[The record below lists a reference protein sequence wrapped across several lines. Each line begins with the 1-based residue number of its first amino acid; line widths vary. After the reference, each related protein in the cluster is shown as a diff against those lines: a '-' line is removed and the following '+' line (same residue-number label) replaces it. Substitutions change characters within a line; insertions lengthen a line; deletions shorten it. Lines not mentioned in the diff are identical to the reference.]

1 MTMPTDLPS
10 IPCQRALFDIPEGVA
25 YFNCA
30 YMSPLLRTAVAAGH
44 QGVANKSQPWRVR
57 PADFFSLPDQA
68 RGLFAGLIGAQ
79 ADDIAIVGSAS
90 YGIETALKNI
100 RLQAGDKVLICADE
114 FPSNLYP
121 LRRAARLAGADIVTV
136 ARPQDGDWTR
146 AILAAIDAGSRLAV
160 LSHCHWTDGGLIDL
174 AAVRLALDAHDGL
187 LLVDATQS
195 LGALPLDVAQVRP
208 DFLVAATYK
217 WLLGPYSLGF
227 LYVAPRW
234 QDGQPLEENW
244 ANREAAH
251 DFARLVDYRE
261 GYAPGARRYDMGER
275 ANFVALP
282 MAMAALE
289 QITAWQVARIA
300 HTLRGLTG
308 SIAAQVA
315 PWGLEAAPAH
325 LRAGHFL
332 GLRWPGT
339 LPPSLPEQ
347 LAAAQVHASIRG
359 PAIRITPHLYNH
371 EGDVA
376 RLLEVLHAALRKA

>member
-1 MTMPTDLPS
+1 MPSLNHIIPS
-10 IPCQRALFDIPEGVA
+10 QRQLFDIPEDVA

-30 YMSPLLRTAVAAGH
+30 YMSPVLRAAAAAGQ
-44 QGVANKSQPWRVR
+44 QGIANKSQPWQVR

-68 RGLFAGLIGAQ
+68 RALFASLIGAQ

-90 YGIETALKNI
+90 YGVETALKNI
-100 RLQAGDKVLICADE
+100 SLQAGDKVLICAHE

-121 LRRAARLAGADIVTV
+121 LRRAAQEAGADIVTV
-136 ARPQDGDWTR
+136 ARPQDDDWTR
-146 AILAAIDAGSRLAV
+146 ALLDAIDANTRLAL

-174 AAVRLALDAHDGL
+174 AAIRLALDAHDGL
-187 LLVDATQS
+187 LVVDATQS

-208 DFLVAATYK
+208 DFLMAATYK

-234 QDGQPLEENW
+234 RSGQPLEENW

-289 QITAWQVARIA
+289 QIAAWQVERIA
-300 HTLRGLTG
+300 QTLSSLTG

-332 GLRWPGT
+332 GLRWPGV
-339 LPPSLPEQ
+339 LPPRLLEQ
-347 LAAAQVHASIRG
+347 LAAAQVHVSIRG
-359 PAIRITPHLYNH
+359 SAIRITPHLYNH

-376 RLLEVLHAALRKA
+376 RLLEVLDTALRKA

>member
-1 MTMPTDLPS
+1 MQEPS
-10 IPCQRALFDIPEGVA
+10 HIIPCQRPLFDIPEGVA

-30 YMSPLLRTAVAAGH
+30 YMSPILRTAAAAGQ
-44 QGVANKSQPWRVR
+44 QGIAGKSQPWQVR

-68 RGLFAGLIGAQ
+68 RGLFASLIKAQ
-79 ADDIAIVGSAS
+79 ANDIAIVGSAS

-100 RLQAGDKVLICADE
+100 RLRPADKVLICADE

-121 LRRAARLAGADIVTV
+121 LRRAAQEAGADIVTV

-146 AILAAIDAGSRLAV
+146 ALLGAIDANTRLAL

-174 AAVRLALDAHDGL
+174 AAIRLALDAHDGL
-187 LLVDATQS
+187 LVVDATQS

-234 QDGQPLEENW
+234 QSGQPLEENW
-244 ANREAAH
+244 VNREAAH
-251 DFARLVDYRE
+251 DFARLVDYRA

-289 QITAWQVARIA
+289 QIAAWQVARIA
-300 HTLRGLTG
+300 QTLSGLTG

-332 GLRWPGT
+332 GLRWPGAM
-339 LPPSLPEQ
+339 PPGLLAQ
-347 LAAAQVHASIRG
+347 LAAAQVHVSIRG
-359 PAIRITPHLYNH
+359 SAIRITPHLYNH

-376 RLLEVLHAALRKA
+376 RLLEVLEAALKQS

>member
-1 MTMPTDLPS
+1 MPNPL
-10 IPCQRALFDIPEGVA
+10 PCQRQLFDIPEGVA

-30 YMSPLLRTAVAAGH
+30 YMSPLLRTAAAAGQ
-44 QGVANKSQPWRVR
+44 QGIAGKSQPWQVR

-68 RGLFAGLIGAQ
+68 RGLFANLIKAQ

-100 RLQAGDKVLICADE
+100 RLRPADKVLICADE

-121 LRRAARLAGADIVTV
+121 LRRAAQEAGADIVTV

-146 AILAAIDAGSRLAV
+146 ALLHAIDANTRLAL

-174 AAVRLALDAHDGL
+174 AAIRLALDAHDGL
-187 LLVDATQS
+187 LVVDATQS

-234 QDGQPLEENW
+234 QSGQPLEENW
-244 ANREAAH
+244 VNREAAH

-289 QITAWQVARIA
+289 QIGAWQVARIA
-300 HTLRGLTG
+300 QTLSGLTG

-315 PWGLEAAPAH
+315 PWGLEVVPAH

-332 GLRWPGT
+332 GLRWPGAMS
-339 LPPSLPEQ
+339 PSLLAQ
-347 LAAAQVHASIRG
+347 LAAAQVHVSIRG
-359 PAIRITPHLYNH
+359 SAIRITPHLYNH

-376 RLLEVLHAALRKA
+376 RLLEVLEAALKQS

>member
-1 MTMPTDLPS
+1 MQEPS
-10 IPCQRALFDIPEGVA
+10 HIIPCQRQLFDIPEGVA

-30 YMSPLLRTAVAAGH
+30 YMSPLLRTAAAAGQ
-44 QGVANKSQPWRVR
+44 QGIAGKSQPWQVR

-68 RGLFAGLIGAQ
+68 RGLFANLIKAQ

-100 RLQAGDKVLICADE
+100 RLRPADKVLICADE

-121 LRRAARLAGADIVTV
+121 LRRAAQEAGADIVTV

-146 AILAAIDAGSRLAV
+146 ALLHAIDANTRLAL

-174 AAVRLALDAHDGL
+174 AAIRLALDAHDGL
-187 LLVDATQS
+187 LVVDATQS

-234 QDGQPLEENW
+234 QSGQPLEENW
-244 ANREAAH
+244 VNREAAH

-289 QITAWQVARIA
+289 QIAAWQVARIA
-300 HTLRGLTG
+300 QTLSGLTG

-315 PWGLEAAPAH
+315 PWGFEAAPAH

-332 GLRWPGT
+332 GLRWPGAR
-339 LPPSLPEQ
+339 PPSLLAQ
-347 LAAAQVHASIRG
+347 LAAAQVHVSIRG
-359 PAIRITPHLYNH
+359 SAIRITPHLYNH

-376 RLLEVLHAALRKA
+376 RLLEVLEAALKQS

>member
-1 MTMPTDLPS
+1 MPNPL
-10 IPCQRALFDIPEGVA
+10 PCQRQLFDIPEGVA

-30 YMSPLLRTAVAAGH
+30 YMSPLLRTAAAAGQ
-44 QGVANKSQPWRVR
+44 QGIAGKSQPWQVR

-68 RGLFAGLIGAQ
+68 RGLFANLIKAQ

-100 RLQAGDKVLICADE
+100 RLRPADKVLICADE

-121 LRRAARLAGADIVTV
+121 LRRAAQEAGADIVTV

-146 AILAAIDAGSRLAV
+146 ALLHAIDANTRLAL

-174 AAVRLALDAHDGL
+174 AAIRLALDAHDGL
-187 LLVDATQS
+187 LVVDATQS

-234 QDGQPLEENW
+234 QSGQPLEENW
-244 ANREAAH
+244 VNREAAH

-289 QITAWQVARIA
+289 QIAAWQVARIA
-300 HTLRGLTG
+300 QTLSGLTG
-308 SIAAQVA
+308 SIAAKVA

-332 GLRWPGT
+332 GLRWPGAM
-339 LPPSLPEQ
+339 PPSLLAQ
-347 LAAAQVHASIRG
+347 LAAAQVHVSIRG
-359 PAIRITPHLYNH
+359 SAIRITPHLYNH

-376 RLLEVLHAALRKA
+376 RLLEVLEAALKQS

>member
-1 MTMPTDLPS
+1 MQEPS
-10 IPCQRALFDIPEGVA
+10 HIIPCQRQLFDIPEGVA

-30 YMSPLLRTAVAAGH
+30 YMSPLLRTAAAAGQ
-44 QGVANKSQPWRVR
+44 QGIAGKSQPWQVR

-68 RGLFAGLIGAQ
+68 RGLFANLIKAQ

-100 RLQAGDKVLICADE
+100 RLRPADKVLICADE

-121 LRRAARLAGADIVTV
+121 LRRAAQEAGADIVTV
-136 ARPQDGDWTR
+136 ARPQDDDWTR
-146 AILAAIDAGSRLAV
+146 ALLGAIDANTRLAL

-174 AAVRLALDAHDGL
+174 AAIRLALDAHDGL
-187 LLVDATQS
+187 LVVDATQS

-234 QDGQPLEENW
+234 QSGQPLEENW
-244 ANREAAH
+244 VNREAAH

-289 QITAWQVARIA
+289 QIAAWQVARIA
-300 HTLRGLTG
+300 QTLSGLTG

-315 PWGLEAAPAH
+315 PWGFEAAPAH

-332 GLRWPGT
+332 GLRWPGAM
-339 LPPSLPEQ
+339 PPSLLAQ
-347 LAAAQVHASIRG
+347 LAAAQVHVSIRG
-359 PAIRITPHLYNH
+359 SAVRITPHLYNH

-376 RLLEVLHAALRKA
+376 RLLEVLEAALKQS

>member
-1 MTMPTDLPS
+1 MPNPL
-10 IPCQRALFDIPEGVA
+10 PCQRQLFDIPEGVA

-30 YMSPLLRTAVAAGH
+30 YMSPLLRTAAAAGQ
-44 QGVANKSQPWRVR
+44 QGIAGKSQPWQVR

-68 RGLFAGLIGAQ
+68 RGLFANLIKAQ

-100 RLQAGDKVLICADE
+100 RLRPADKVLICADE

-121 LRRAARLAGADIVTV
+121 LRRAAQEAGADIVTV

-146 AILAAIDAGSRLAV
+146 ALLHAIDANTRLAL

-174 AAVRLALDAHDGL
+174 AAIRLALDAHDGL
-187 LLVDATQS
+187 LVVDATQS

-234 QDGQPLEENW
+234 QSGQPLEENW
-244 ANREAAH
+244 VNREAAH

-289 QITAWQVARIA
+289 QLAAWQVARIA
-300 HTLRGLTG
+300 QTLSGLTG

-332 GLRWPGT
+332 GLRWPGAM
-339 LPPSLPEQ
+339 PPSLLAQ
-347 LAAAQVHASIRG
+347 LAAAQVHVSIRG
-359 PAIRITPHLYNH
+359 SAIRITPHLYNH

-376 RLLEVLHAALRKA
+376 RLLEVLEAALKQS

>member
-1 MTMPTDLPS
+1 MPTDTLF
-10 IPCQRALFDIPEGVA
+10 IPCQRQLFDIPEGVA

-30 YMSPLLRTAVAAGH
+30 YMSPLLRMAAAAGQ
-44 QGVANKSQPWRVR
+44 QGIAGKSQPWQVR
-57 PADFFSLPDQA
+57 PSDFFSLPDQA
-68 RGLFAGLIGAQ
+68 RGLFANLIKAQ

-100 RLQAGDKVLICADE
+100 GLRPADKVLICADE

-121 LRRAARLAGADIVTV
+121 LRRAAQEAGADIVTV

-146 AILAAIDAGSRLAV
+146 ALLGAIDANTRLAL

-174 AAVRLALDAHDGL
+174 AAIRLALDAHDGL
-187 LLVDATQS
+187 LVVDATQS

-217 WLLGPYSLGF
+217 WLLGPYTLGF

-234 QDGQPLEENW
+234 QSGQPLEENW
-244 ANREAAH
+244 VNREAAH

-289 QITAWQVARIA
+289 QIAAWQVARIA
-300 HTLRGLTG
+300 QTLNGLTG

-332 GLRWPGT
+332 GLRWPGAM
-339 LPPSLPEQ
+339 PPSLLAQ
-347 LAAAQVHASIRG
+347 LAAAQVHVSIRG
-359 PAIRITPHLYNH
+359 SAIRITPHLYNH

-376 RLLEVLHAALRKA
+376 RLLEVLEAALKQS

>member
-1 MTMPTDLPS
+1 MQEPS
-10 IPCQRALFDIPEGVA
+10 HIIPCQRQLFDIPEGVA

-30 YMSPLLRTAVAAGH
+30 YMSPLLRTAASAGQ
-44 QGVANKSQPWRVR
+44 QGIAGKSQPWQVR

-68 RGLFAGLIGAQ
+68 RGLFANLIKAQ

-100 RLQAGDKVLICADE
+100 RLRPADKVLICADE

-121 LRRAARLAGADIVTV
+121 LRRAAQEAGADIVTV

-146 AILAAIDAGSRLAV
+146 ALLHAIDANTRLAL

-174 AAVRLALDAHDGL
+174 AAIRLALDAHDGL
-187 LLVDATQS
+187 LVVDATQS

-234 QDGQPLEENW
+234 QSGQPLEENW
-244 ANREAAH
+244 VNREAAH

-289 QITAWQVARIA
+289 QLAAWQVARIA
-300 HTLRGLTG
+300 QTLSGLTG

-315 PWGLEAAPAH
+315 PWGFEAAPAH

-332 GLRWPGT
+332 GLRWPGAM
-339 LPPSLPEQ
+339 PPSLLAQ
-347 LAAAQVHASIRG
+347 LAAAQVHVSIRG
-359 PAIRITPHLYNH
+359 SAVRITPHLYNH

-376 RLLEVLHAALRKA
+376 RLLEVLEAALKQS

>member
-1 MTMPTDLPS
+1 MPNLNPI
-10 IPCQRALFDIPEGVA
+10 IPCQRPLFDIPEDIA

-30 YMSPLLRTAVAAGH
+30 YMSPLLRTAATAGQ
-44 QGVANKSQPWRVR
+44 QGIGGKSQPWQVR

-100 RLQAGDKVLICADE
+100 PLRPGDTVLICADE

-121 LRRAARLAGADIVTV
+121 LRRAAQEAGADIVTV
-136 ARPQDGDWTR
+136 ARPQDDDWTR
-146 AILAAIDAGSRLAV
+146 ALLDAIDANTRLAL

-174 AAVRLALDAHDGL
+174 AAIRLALDAHDGL

-234 QDGQPLEENW
+234 QSGQPLEENW

-261 GYAPGARRYDMGER
+261 GYALGARRYDMGER

-289 QITAWQVARIA
+289 QIAAWQVARIA
-300 HTLRGLTG
+300 HTLGSLTG

-332 GLRWPGT
+332 GLRWPGV
-339 LPPSLPEQ
+339 LPPSLLAQ
-347 LAAAQVHASIRG
+347 LAAAQVHVSIRG
-359 PAIRITPHLYNH
+359 AAIRITPHLYNH

-376 RLLEVLHAALRKA
+376 RLLEVLDTTLRKA

>member
-1 MTMPTDLPS
+1 MPNPL
-10 IPCQRALFDIPEGVA
+10 PCQRQLFDIPEGVA

-30 YMSPLLRTAVAAGH
+30 YMSPLLRTAAAAGQ
-44 QGVANKSQPWRVR
+44 QGIAGKSQPWQVR

-68 RGLFAGLIGAQ
+68 RGLFANLIKAK

-100 RLQAGDKVLICADE
+100 RLRPADKVLICADE

-121 LRRAARLAGADIVTV
+121 LRRAAQEAGADIVTV

-146 AILAAIDAGSRLAV
+146 ALLHAIDANTRLAL

-174 AAVRLALDAHDGL
+174 AAIRLALDAHDGL
-187 LLVDATQS
+187 LVVDATQS

-217 WLLGPYSLGF
+217 GLLGPYSLGF

-234 QDGQPLEENW
+234 QSGQPLEENW
-244 ANREAAH
+244 VNREAAH

-289 QITAWQVARIA
+289 QIAAWQVARIA
-300 HTLRGLTG
+300 QTLSGLTG

-315 PWGLEAAPAH
+315 PWGFEAAPAH

-332 GLRWPGT
+332 GLRWPGAMS
-339 LPPSLPEQ
+339 PSLLAQ
-347 LAAAQVHASIRG
+347 LAAAQVHVSIRG
-359 PAIRITPHLYNH
+359 SAIRITPHLYNH

-376 RLLEVLHAALRKA
+376 RLLEVLEAALKQS

>member
-1 MTMPTDLPS
+1 MPNEFPL
-10 IPCQRALFDIPEGVA
+10 ILCQRQLFDIPEDVA

-30 YMSPLLRTAVAAGH
+30 YMSPLLRMAAAAGR
-44 QGVANKSQPWRVR
+44 QGIADKSQPWQVR

-68 RGLFAGLIGAQ
+68 RDLFASLIGAQ

-100 RLQAGDKVLICADE
+100 HLQAGDKVLICADE

-121 LRRAARLAGADIVTV
+121 LRRAAQEAGADIVTV

-146 AILAAIDAGSRLAV
+146 ALLHVIDSNTRLAV

-174 AAVRLALDAHDGL
+174 AAIRLALDAHDGL

-234 QDGQPLEENW
+234 QNGQPLEENW

-261 GYAPGARRYDMGER
+261 GYALGARRYDMGER

-289 QITAWQVARIA
+289 QIADWQVTRIA
-300 HTLRGLTG
+300 QTLGSLTG

-332 GLRWPGT
+332 GLRWPGV
-339 LPPSLPEQ
+339 LPPSLLKQ
-347 LAAAQVHASIRG
+347 LAAAQVHVSIRG
-359 PAIRITPHLYNH
+359 AAIRITPHLYNH

-376 RLLEVLHAALRKA
+376 RLLEVLCTALRKT

>member
-1 MTMPTDLPS
+1 MQEPS
-10 IPCQRALFDIPEGVA
+10 HIIPCQRQLFDIPEGVA

-30 YMSPLLRTAVAAGH
+30 YMSPLLRTAASAGQ
-44 QGVANKSQPWRVR
+44 QGIAGKSQPWQVR

-68 RGLFAGLIGAQ
+68 RGLFANLIKAQ

-100 RLQAGDKVLICADE
+100 RLRPADKVLICADE

-121 LRRAARLAGADIVTV
+121 LRRAAQEAGADIVTV

-146 AILAAIDAGSRLAV
+146 ALLHAIDANTRLAL

-174 AAVRLALDAHDGL
+174 AAIRLALDAHDGL
-187 LLVDATQS
+187 LVVDATQS

-234 QDGQPLEENW
+234 QSGQPLEENW
-244 ANREAAH
+244 VNREAAH

-289 QITAWQVARIA
+289 QIAAWQVARIA
-300 HTLRGLTG
+300 QTLSGLTG

-315 PWGLEAAPAH
+315 PWGFEAAPAH

-332 GLRWPGT
+332 GLRWPGAM
-339 LPPSLPEQ
+339 PPSLLAQ
-347 LAAAQVHASIRG
+347 LAAAQVHVSIRG
-359 PAIRITPHLYNH
+359 SAVRITPHLYNH

-376 RLLEVLHAALRKA
+376 RLLEVLEAALKQS

>member
-1 MTMPTDLPS
+1 MPNPL
-10 IPCQRALFDIPEGVA
+10 PCQRQLFDIPEGVA

-30 YMSPLLRTAVAAGH
+30 YMSPLLRTAAAAGQ
-44 QGVANKSQPWRVR
+44 QGIAGKSQPWQVR

-68 RGLFAGLIGAQ
+68 RGLFANLIKAK

-100 RLQAGDKVLICADE
+100 RLRPADKVLICADE

-121 LRRAARLAGADIVTV
+121 LRRAAQEAGADIVTV

-146 AILAAIDAGSRLAV
+146 ALLHAIDANTRLAL

-174 AAVRLALDAHDGL
+174 AAIRLALDAHDGL
-187 LLVDATQS
+187 LVVDATQS

-234 QDGQPLEENW
+234 QSGQPLEENW
-244 ANREAAH
+244 VNREAAH

-289 QITAWQVARIA
+289 QIAAWQVARIA
-300 HTLRGLTG
+300 QTLSGLTG

-315 PWGLEAAPAH
+315 PWGFEAAPAH

-332 GLRWPGT
+332 GLRWPGAM
-339 LPPSLPEQ
+339 PPSLLAQ
-347 LAAAQVHASIRG
+347 LAAAQVHVSIRG
-359 PAIRITPHLYNH
+359 SAVRITPHLYNH

-376 RLLEVLHAALRKA
+376 RLLEVLEAALKQS

>member
-1 MTMPTDLPS
+1 MPNPL
-10 IPCQRALFDIPEGVA
+10 PCQRQLFDIPEGVA

-30 YMSPLLRTAVAAGH
+30 YMSPLLRTAAAAGQ
-44 QGVANKSQPWRVR
+44 QGIAGKSQPWQVR

-68 RGLFAGLIGAQ
+68 RGLFANLIKAQ

-100 RLQAGDKVLICADE
+100 RLRPADKVLICADE

-121 LRRAARLAGADIVTV
+121 LRRAAQEAGADIVTV

-146 AILAAIDAGSRLAV
+146 ALLHAIDANTRLAL

-174 AAVRLALDAHDGL
+174 AAIRLALDAHDGL
-187 LLVDATQS
+187 LVVDATQS

-208 DFLVAATYK
+208 DFLVVATYK

-234 QDGQPLEENW
+234 QSGQPLEENW
-244 ANREAAH
+244 VNREAAH

-289 QITAWQVARIA
+289 QIAAWQVARIA
-300 HTLRGLTG
+300 QTLSGLTG

-315 PWGLEAAPAH
+315 PWGFEAAPAH

-332 GLRWPGT
+332 GLRWPGAM
-339 LPPSLPEQ
+339 PPSLLAQ
-347 LAAAQVHASIRG
+347 LAAAQVHVSIRG
-359 PAIRITPHLYNH
+359 SAVRITPHLYNH

-376 RLLEVLHAALRKA
+376 RLLEVLEAALKQS

>member
-1 MTMPTDLPS
+1 MTMPSDPPPL
-10 IPCQRALFDIPEGVA
+10 PCQRALFDIPAQVA

-30 YMSPLLRTAVAAGH
+30 YMSPLLRSAAAAGQ
-44 QGVANKSQPWRVR
+44 QGVAGKSQPWQVR

-68 RGLFAGLIGAQ
+68 RSLFAGLVGAQ

-100 RLQAGDKVLICADE
+100 RLQAGDQVLICADE
-114 FPSNLYP
+114 FPSSLYP
-121 LRRAARLAGADIVTV
+121 LRRAARLAGAEIVTV

-146 AILAAIDAGSRLAV
+146 ALLQAMTPRTRLA
-160 LSHCHWTDGGLIDL
+160 LLCPCHWTDGGLIDL

-195 LGALPLDVAQVRP
+195 MGALPLDVSQVRP

-244 ANREAAH
+244 VNREAAH
-251 DFARLVDYRE
+251 DFARLVDYRA
-261 GYAPGARRYDMGER
+261 GYAPGARRFDMGER

-289 QITAWQVARIA
+289 QIAAWQVPRIA
-300 HTLRGLTG
+300 QTISHLTG
-308 SIAAQVA
+308 QIAAHVA

-332 GLRWPGT
+332 GLRWPGA
-339 LPPSLPEQ
+339 LPSSLPEQ
-347 LAAAQVHASIRG
+347 LAAAQVHVSIRG
-359 PAIRITPHLYNH
+359 PAIRITPHVYNH
-371 EGDVA
+371 EEDVA
-376 RLLEVLHAALRKA
+376 RLLEVLQAALQSR

>member
-1 MTMPTDLPS
+1 MTMPTDPPS
-10 IPCQRALFDIPEGVA
+10 IPSQRALFDIPDSVT

-30 YMSPLLRTAVAAGH
+30 YMSPLLRSAAAAAA
-44 QGVANKSQPWRVR
+44 QGIADKTQPWRVR
-57 PADFFSLPDQA
+57 PADFFSLPEQA

-90 YGIETALKNI
+90 YGVETALKNI
-100 RLQAGDKVLICADE
+100 RLQAGDQLLICADE

-121 LRRAARLAGADIVTV
+121 LRRAARQSGADIVTV
-136 ARPQDGDWTR
+136 ARPQDSDWTR
-146 AILAAIDAGSRLAV
+146 AILGAMSAHTRLAV

-174 AAVRLALDAHDGL
+174 VAIRRALDTHDGL

-261 GYAPGARRYDMGER
+261 GYAAGARRYDMGER

-282 MAMAALE
+282 MAMAAME
-289 QITAWQVARIA
+289 QISVWQVARIA
-300 HTLRGLTG
+300 LTLRSLTG
-308 SIAAQVA
+308 SMAAQVA
-315 PWGLEAAPAH
+315 HWGLDAAPAH

-332 GLRWPGT
+332 GLRWPGP
-339 LPPSLPEQ
+339 LPPSLTEQ
-347 LAAAQVHASIRG
+347 LAAAQVHVSIRG
-359 PAIRITPHLYNH
+359 PAIRITPHVYNNQ
-371 EGDVA
+371 EDVS
-376 RLLEVLHAALRKA
+376 RLLEVLDTALHKA

>member
-1 MTMPTDLPS
+1 MPNPL
-10 IPCQRALFDIPEGVA
+10 PCQRQLFDIPEGVA

-30 YMSPLLRTAVAAGH
+30 YMSPLLRTATAAGQ
-44 QGVANKSQPWRVR
+44 QGIAGKSQPWQVR

-68 RGLFAGLIGAQ
+68 RGLFANLIKAQ

-100 RLQAGDKVLICADE
+100 RLRPADKVLICADE

-121 LRRAARLAGADIVTV
+121 LRRAAQEAGADIVTV
-136 ARPQDGDWTR
+136 ARPQDDDWTR
-146 AILAAIDAGSRLAV
+146 ALIDAIDANTRLAL

-174 AAVRLALDAHDGL
+174 AAIRLALDAHDGL

-195 LGALPLDVAQVRP
+195 LGALPLDVALVRP

-234 QDGQPLEENW
+234 QSGQPLEENW

-261 GYAPGARRYDMGER
+261 GYALGARRYDMGER

-289 QITAWQVARIA
+289 QIAAWQVARIA
-300 HTLRGLTG
+300 QTLSGLTG

-315 PWGLEAAPAH
+315 PWGLEAAPAP

-332 GLRWPGT
+332 GLRWPGAM
-339 LPPSLPEQ
+339 PPGLLAQ
-347 LAAAQVHASIRG
+347 LAAAQVHVSIRG
-359 PAIRITPHLYNH
+359 SAIRITPHLYNH

-376 RLLEVLHAALRKA
+376 RLLEVLDTTLRKA

>member
-1 MTMPTDLPS
+1 MPTDTTL
-10 IPCQRALFDIPEGVA
+10 IPCQRALFDIPEDVA

-30 YMSPLLRTAVAAGH
+30 YMSPLLRSVATAGEHGIAD
-44 QGVANKSQPWRVR
+44 KSQPWQVR

-68 RGLFAGLIGAQ
+68 RGLFASLIGAQ

-100 RLQAGDKVLICADE
+100 HLQAGDKVLICADE

-121 LRRAARLAGADIVTV
+121 LRRAAQEAGADIVTV
-136 ARPQDGDWTR
+136 ARPQDDDWTR
-146 AILAAIDAGSRLAV
+146 ALLHVIDSNTRLAV

-174 AAVRLALDAHDGL
+174 AAIRLALDPHDGL
-187 LLVDATQS
+187 LVVDATQS

-234 QDGQPLEENW
+234 QNGQPLEENW

-261 GYAPGARRYDMGER
+261 GYALGARRYDMGER

-289 QITAWQVARIA
+289 QIADWQVTRIA
-300 HTLRGLTG
+300 QTLGSLTG

-332 GLRWPGT
+332 GLRWPGV
-339 LPPSLPEQ
+339 LPPSLLKQ
-347 LAAAQVHASIRG
+347 LAAAQVHVSIRG
-359 PAIRITPHLYNH
+359 AAIRITPHLYNH

-376 RLLEVLHAALRKA
+376 RLLEVLCTALRKT

>member
-1 MTMPTDLPS
+1 MQEPS
-10 IPCQRALFDIPEGVA
+10 HIIPCQRQLFDIPEGVA

-30 YMSPLLRTAVAAGH
+30 YMSPLLRTAAAAGQ
-44 QGVANKSQPWRVR
+44 QGIAGKSQPWQVR

-68 RGLFAGLIGAQ
+68 RGLFANLIKAK

-100 RLQAGDKVLICADE
+100 RLRPADKVLICADE

-121 LRRAARLAGADIVTV
+121 LRRAAQEAGADIVTV

-146 AILAAIDAGSRLAV
+146 ALLHAIDANTRLAL

-174 AAVRLALDAHDGL
+174 AAIRLALDAHDGL
-187 LLVDATQS
+187 LVVDATQS

-234 QDGQPLEENW
+234 QSGQPLEENW
-244 ANREAAH
+244 VNREAAH

-289 QITAWQVARIA
+289 QIAAWQVARIA
-300 HTLRGLTG
+300 QTLSGLTG

-315 PWGLEAAPAH
+315 PWGFEAAPAH

-332 GLRWPGT
+332 GLRWPGAMS
-339 LPPSLPEQ
+339 PSLLAQ
-347 LAAAQVHASIRG
+347 LAAAQVHVSIRG
-359 PAIRITPHLYNH
+359 SAIRITPHLYNH

-376 RLLEVLHAALRKA
+376 RLLEVLEAALKQS

>member
-1 MTMPTDLPS
+1 MPNLTPI
-10 IPCQRALFDIPEGVA
+10 IPCQRPLFDIPEDIA

-30 YMSPLLRTAVAAGH
+30 YMSPLLRTAATAGQ
-44 QGVANKSQPWRVR
+44 QGIGGKSQPWQVR

-100 RLQAGDKVLICADE
+100 PLRPGDTVLICADE

-121 LRRAARLAGADIVTV
+121 LRRLARLASADIITV

-146 AILAAIDAGSRLAV
+146 AILAAIDANTRLAV

-275 ANFVALP
+275 ANVVALP

-289 QITAWQVARIA
+289 QITTWQVQRIA
-300 HTLRGLTG
+300 QTLGRLTA
-308 SIAAQVA
+308 SIAVQVA

-332 GLRWPGT
+332 GLRWPGPIPT
-339 LPPSLPEQ
+339 GLPEQ
-347 LAAAQVHASIRG
+347 LAAAQVHVSIRG

-371 EGDVA
+371 EGDVT